1 MRVVEARL
9 VPQGR
14 RRAARHRHVLMHAWR
29 QFRKFELLGRVHNY
43 AGSAGRR
50 GGSSTADLSTQ
61 SRLLALAI
69 APWAARKGMASSIG
83 RRNTVLMRGVV
94 HVVEEGVDR

>member
-1 MRVVEARL
+1 
-9 VPQGR
+9 
-14 RRAARHRHVLMHAWR
+14 MHAWR
-29 QFRKFELLGRVHNY
+29 QFRKFELLGRLHNY

-69 APWAARKGMASSIG
+69 GPWAARKGIVKSQSGAIS
-83 RRNTVLMRGVV
+83 RGQFKCLAGLTI
-94 HVVEEGVDR
+94 VE